1 MENGRK
7 DVDELAKNPAQMPF
21 TLEAKKA
28 YANAGAKAD
37 Y

>member
-21 TLEAKKA
+21 TSEAKKT
-28 YANAGAKAD
+28 YAQVAAKGD